1 MAYRWQ
7 TGDSAWLEHAPG
19 TGGFELEGSR
29 DLSPVAWAAHAR
41 GRLPDVAALLGASLP
56 MSCHHAPI
64 FPEGFAF
71 CPDCGAALALAEQR
85 PQRFPAWWTPAGTS
99 PLPPAA
105 WPLPRHVPQGLP
117 LSAAPLAAALEKRPA
132 EPAVGQAELRLPAPP
147 NSVCVFASGRF
158 GFAAQRLLALA
169 YTRNV
174 LQYWDPFAAHW
185 QIMVPEEGTADLR
198 FERSAYA
205 WLPAGAG
212 ARRGELGLVPGEGG
226 LHRLLVNPVGESYRT
241 EPLLHAPL
249 ASGPGAVGRY
259 IACLFN
265 APDGLRLWTALAAGA
280 DPEVLAV
287 SGAEAPAEGWSRP
300 YSYDGALV
308 WLHERGQLL
317 WYPGRAPQWLA
328 WPFPWTPRL
337 QFGGPV
343 RSRDGRLWLIGHDGE
358 SYSFRELGREDA
370 QLELI
375 DGARLGFDT
384 LLFRRGHQVK
394 NEPWSVEDVEDQRHG
409 DALVLPLLA
418 NISATRSQSSGLVLR
433 IEGYTGKA
441 EAALGG
447 EVLPRTFVE
456 WVGQRNVILDELV
469 RLRHPADCHVFVHDD
484 CLWLHHPA
492 WNEIRGWRLE
502 GGA

>member
-1 MAYRWQ
+1 
-7 TGDSAWLEHAPG
+7 
-19 TGGFELEGSR
+19 
-29 DLSPVAWAAHAR
+29 
-41 GRLPDVAALLGASLP
+41 
-56 MSCHHAPI
+56 
-64 FPEGFAF
+64 
-71 CPDCGAALALAEQR
+71 
-85 PQRFPAWWTPAGTS
+85 
-99 PLPPAA
+99 
-105 WPLPRHVPQGLP
+105 
-117 LSAAPLAAALEKRPA
+117 
-132 EPAVGQAELRLPAPP
+132 
-147 NSVCVFASGRF
+147 
-158 GFAAQRLLALA
+158 
-169 YTRNV
+169 
-174 LQYWDPFAAHW
+174 
-185 QIMVPEEGTADLR
+185 
-198 FERSAYA
+198 
-205 WLPAGAG
+205 
-212 ARRGELGLVPGEGG
+212 VPGEGG
-226 LHRLLVNPVGESYRT
+226 LFRLLLNPVAESYRT
-241 EPLLHAPL
+241 EPLLQAPL

-259 IACLFN
+259 IACLFS
-265 APDGLRLWTALAAGA
+265 APDGLRLWTALAGGA

-287 SGAEAPAEGWSRP
+287 SGKDAPGEGWSRP

-317 WYPGRAPQWLA
+317 WYPGREPQWLA
-328 WPFPWTPRL
+328 WPFPWMPRL

-358 SYSFRELGREDA
+358 RYSFRELGREDA

-447 EVLPRTFVE
+447 EVLPRTLVE

-469 RLRHPADCHVFVHDD
+469 RLRHPADCQVLVHDD

-492 WNEIRGWRLE
+492 WNEMRGWRLE